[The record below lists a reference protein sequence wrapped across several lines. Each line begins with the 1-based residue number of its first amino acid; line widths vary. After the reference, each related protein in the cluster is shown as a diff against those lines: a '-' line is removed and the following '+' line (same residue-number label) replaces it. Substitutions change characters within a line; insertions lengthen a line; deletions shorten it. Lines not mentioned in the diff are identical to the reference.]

1 MRYIKEED
9 IRGYLATKE
18 FYINYEVYKEE
29 ERWNLCNSNGSFALT
44 MRYIK

>member
-1 MRYIKEED
+1 MRYIKLAKSC
-9 IRGYLATKE
+9 ISVAGYL